1 MNQVISPFTQ
11 VLKKNASTINLV
23 LLTTVLLFLFPL
35 NHFLPY
41 DIKEKVE
48 TELKTL
54 MENVWIRVLVSVLVF
69 AVFQTGN
76 INMLVLFLYLIHHI
90 AIHQ

>member
-1 MNQVISPFTQ
+1 MDTVISPLTQ
-11 VLKKNASTINLV
+11 VLKQNSRTINLV
-23 LLTTVLLFLFPL
+23 LLGLTILFLFPL

-48 TELKTL
+48 TELRTL
-54 MENVWIRVLVSVLVF
+54 MDNPWIMILISVLVF

-76 INMLVLFLYLIHHI
+76 MNMLVLLLFLIHYLTSHK
-90 AIHQ
+90 

>member
-1 MNQVISPFTQ
+1 MDTVISPLTQ
-11 VLKKNASTINLV
+11 VLKQNSRTINLV
-23 LLTTVLLFLFPL
+23 LLGLTILFLFRL

-48 TELKTL
+48 TELRTL
-54 MENVWIRVLVSVLVF
+54 MDNPWIMTLISVLIF

-76 INMLVLFLYLIHHI
+76 MNMLVLLLFLIHYLTSHK
-90 AIHQ
+90 